1 MFVITIITILVILLL
16 LYLLLQKTS
25 KIPRRIW
32 TFWDSEEIPE
42 FIQRCIQTW
51 RDKNPNYEVI
61 VLGPHNLDDYL
72 SDYELQKINTWKYND
87 CVQKYSDL
95 IRLSILPKYGGIWLD
110 ASIVCYENF
119 DWVQNEGADCLLYSI
134 PELSKVPLIESWFI
148 ACTQN
153 NDYVKRWRDEFM
165 RVEHF
170 SSIDD
175 YVSDISI
182 DMTGINY
189 NNYLLVYIC
198 ARKVYLENS
207 TSVKILNA
215 SEGPYKYHKMGGLG
229 TLCHIEKPKFYKF
242 RKEDRANLTDEMLK
256 CLFN

>member
-1 MFVITIITILVILLL
+1 MFVIIITILLILLL
-16 LYLLLQKTS
+16 LLFFFKS

-32 TFWDSEEIPE
+32 TFWDSEELPE

-51 RDKNPNYEVI
+51 RDKNPNYDIV
-61 VLGPHNLDDYL
+61 VLGPHNLNDYL
-72 SDYELQKINTWKYND
+72 SDYELHKINNWKYND

-95 IRLSILPKYGGIWLD
+95 VRLSILPKYGGIWLD

-119 DWVQNEGADCLLYSI
+119 DWVQNESSDCLLYSI
-134 PELSKVPLIESWFI
+134 MELAPKESPLIESWFI

-153 NDYVKRWRDEFM
+153 NDYVTRWRDEFIG
-165 RVEHF
+165 VEKF

-175 YVSDISI
+175 YVSDINI

-198 ARKVYLENS
+198 ARKVYLDNS
-207 TSVKILNA
+207 KNVKILNA
-215 SEGPYKYHKMGGLG
+215 SEGPYKYHKMGGIHA
-229 TLCHIEKPKFYKF
+229 LCGIKQKPKFYKF
-242 RKEDRANLTDEMLK
+242 RKEDRSALSDEMMK
-256 CLFN
+256 CLF